1 MGWLYLIADFS
12 CGENIIET
20 VLAAGVD
27 YIQLRGIFAAGQAIA
42 ADDSEL
48 QYKINNQ

>member
-12 CGENIIET
+12 CGENVIET
-20 VLAAGVD
+20 VLAAER
-27 YIQLRGIFAAGQAIA
+27 YFLSGIFAAGQAIA